1 MREIIIGQIAAAYFS
16 ESLGGPNAEFSDPV
30 GDKVA
35 SKKKEELDKFIA
47 ENERLVDAV
56 EAAYADLGKQYK
68 WAERR
73 EMRVAFQLNFENP
86 KKYPWQRL
94 DYKKGRQHFFR
105 YRRLFLIFVGK
116 RLGMYV
122 EL

>member
-1 MREIIIGQIAAAYFS
+1 MREIIAGQIAAAQFS
-16 ESLGGPNAEFSDPV
+16 EVLGGPDAEFSDPV
-30 GDKVA
+30 SAKVA
-35 SKKKEELDKFIA
+35 KIEELDKFIL

-116 RLGMYV
+116 RLDMYI
-122 EL
+122 EM